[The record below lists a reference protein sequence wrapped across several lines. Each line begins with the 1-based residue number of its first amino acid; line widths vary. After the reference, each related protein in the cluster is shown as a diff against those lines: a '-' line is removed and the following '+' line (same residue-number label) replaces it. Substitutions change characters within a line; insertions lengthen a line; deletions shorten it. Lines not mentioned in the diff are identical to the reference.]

1 MPHGIV
7 CFFSSYDY
15 LGTFHKYI
23 TDSNVLA
30 EIEKKKH
37 VFMEPRNRDQVE
49 NVLHKYRLANEGGGK
64 GGAIL
69 FSVVGGKLS
78 EGLNF
83 CDNLGRCVIVVGM
96 PYPNKN
102 SPELVEKMT
111 NYNRSFG
118 LSAGHIYYE
127 NLCMKAVN
135 QSIGRAIRHIN
146 DYASILLIDERYGK
160 EDVLKRLPRWIRSV
174 LKVPVSY
181 GQGQMFL
188 AQFFVKKKKLK

>member
-1 MPHGIV
+1 
-7 CFFSSYDY
+7 
-15 LGTFHKYI
+15 
-23 TDSNVLA
+23 
-30 EIEKKKH
+30 
-37 VFMEPRNRDQVE
+37 MEPRNRDQVE
-49 NVLHKYRLANEGGGK
+49 KVLHKYRLANEGTAAT
-64 GGAIL
+64 GAIL

-102 SPELVEKMT
+102 SPELIERMA
-111 NYNRSFG
+111 NYNQSFG
-118 LSAGHIYYE
+118 ANAGSVYYE

-146 DYASILLIDERYGK
+146 DYASILLIDERYARD
-160 EDVLKRLPRWIRSV
+160 DVLRRLPQWIRSA
-174 LKVPVSY
+174 LKVPGSY

-188 AQFFVKKKKLK
+188 AQFFAKKKKKLQ